1 MGAAYGGTP
10 LVELEVIISDAR
22 EKSLRAGPHQ
32 HWLGPDTVLGRAAAS
47 SGEGKPKVQRRRRPV
62 LSTLTTSPN
71 AYSALGAA
79 DPVSHPTH
87 ARLDFRHVLP
97 SRRRRPAQGRP
108 LHGAPGSPG
117 RIRARP
123 GHAADAPLV
132 PRNPNAASPGP
143 PQSRSAQWRTQPP
156 AIALSSSPLR
166 TWALGPRARGSLL
179 AIHAAQEPEG
189 RRRAPSSRLE
199 ERRHAALLQC
209 LA

>member
-1 MGAAYGGTP
+1 MQTFRVPALRNRSGQVRTNIGSDLTRCWAERRPARERGKP
-10 LVELEVIISDAR
+10 LV
-22 EKSLRAGPHQ
+22 
-32 HWLGPDTVLGRAAAS
+32 
-47 SGEGKPKVQRRRRPV
+47 QRHRRPV

-97 SRRRRPAQGRP
+97 SRRRWPAQGRP
-108 LHGAPGSPG
+108 PHGAPGSPG

-123 GHAADAPLV
+123 RHAADAPLV

-166 TWALGPRARGSLL
+166 IWARGPRARGPSSQSTRR
-179 AIHAAQEPEG
+179 AKPEG
-189 RRRAPSSRLE
+189 RHRAPSSCLE
-199 ERRHAALLQC
+199 ERRHTALLQC
-209 LA
+209 LTKPAS